1 MKFSLEDVG
10 LVVILICSKYVI
22 VWIINACIWLY
33 KKYEDKKYEK
43 DKLEEEK
50 WFKNNSNALEKIYFF
65 KCWEVKSK
73 W

>member
-10 LVVILICSKYVI
+10 LVVIFICSKYVI

-50 WFKNNSNALEKIYFF
+50 WFKNNPNALEKIYF
-65 KCWEVKSK
+65 C
-73 W
+73 

>member
-10 LVVILICSKYVI
+10 LVVILICSEYVI

-50 WFKNNSNALEKIYFF
+50 WFKNNPNVLEKIYFF
-65 KCWEVKSK
+65 
-73 W
+73 